1 MAQESQGINA
11 REFLKKVFE
20 RLAPPIAYLVNPQV
34 GIAISV
40 AVFATW
46 LLSRIGKSGRV
57 RDNLDDEKLVLVE
70 LSAKIDEKRR
80 RIEVLENELA
90 RVSDE
95 TTRRMIEHAIKMERT
110 ALQSLME
117 EYELRQLRVAALSR
131 LRDLGDEE
139 LYRKVLELL
148 RDVESGKRFED
159 KQLEVLKM
167 LEERWRRRQLETSI
181 LLQIVEHG

>member
-1 MAQESQGINA
+1 MAPESSGTNT
-11 REFLKKVFE
+11 RELLKKALE
-20 RLAPPIAYLVNPQV
+20 RLAPPIAYLVSPQV
-34 GIAISV
+34 GVAVSV
-40 AVFATW
+40 AVFTTW
-46 LLSRIGKSGRV
+46 LLSRVRRSRSV
-57 RDNLDDEKLVLVE
+57 RDSLDDEKLVLVE
-70 LSAKIDEKRR
+70 LSAKVDEKRR

-95 TTRRMIEHAIKMERT
+95 STRRMIEHAIEMERA
-110 ALQSLME
+110 ALQSLVE

-148 RDVESGKRFED
+148 RDVERGKRFED

-167 LEERWRRRQLETSI
+167 LEEKWRRKQLETSI
-181 LLQIVEHG
+181 LLQILEHG